1 MRIDQQGEP
10 AERDDRADHGLPAHR
25 FKAGERSRQSGQ
37 ERIGEIGK
45 NCRRHVMV
53 SMALKS
59 QKISPA
65 KMIPTTIDMTRTRA
79 VAAARRPNRNQVGA
93 AD

>member
-1 MRIDQQGEP
+1 
-10 AERDDRADHGLPAHR
+10 
-25 FKAGERSRQSGQ
+25 
-37 ERIGEIGK
+37 
-45 NCRRHVMV
+45 MV
-53 SMALKS
+53 SMALNS